1 MTEQTQRFMQQ
12 LDDWTQG
19 TIINKLLD
27 AAADW
32 REARDHELSEQE
44 SDKILDDVTAEIKK
58 AVREKVLDSYR
69 NGQKAGPQRERREWR
84 GKNKQ

>member
-32 REARDHELSEQE
+32 RDARDHELPEHE
-44 SDKILDDVTAEIKK
+44 ADKILDDATAAIKK

-69 NGQKAGPQRERREWR
+69 NGQKAGPRKEWR
-84 GKNKQ
+84 GKNKQQK